1 MQPSEVEKM
10 ETVTITLKNAPA
22 LYLEADTV
30 SPDGFAGKTAAQIAE
45 LHVHEG
51 NTTRKLG
58 DYFTVAGD
66 AGATAA
72 DTKVVVKG
80 DVKKVKFLGFKMTAG
95 EMVIEGSTDQYVGA
109 WMKGGKL
116 VAKGNV
122 EAFAATAM
130 KGGEMVIEGN
140 AGNYLGAA
148 YRGDW
153 RGMSGGKILVKGNAG
168 SDIGMYMLGG
178 EIIVNGNADVH
189 VMTHAEGGK
198 TIIKG
203 NTQSKLGGQMVEGD
217 IYVFGTIPVMMPGY
231 KPNGEVELE
240 VDGTKAKFAHFI
252 GDTGERHKKKKGVV
266 VYGNLYKK
274 I

>member
-1 MQPSEVEKM
+1 M
-10 ETVTITLKNAPA
+10 ETVTITMKNPPA
-22 LYLEADTV
+22 LYLEADNVT
-30 SPDGFAGKTAAQIAE
+30 PDVFAGKTAAQITE

-51 NTTRKLG
+51 NTTSPLG
-58 DYFTVAGD
+58 KYFEVSGN

-72 DTKVVVKG
+72 DTKIIVKG
-80 DVKKVKFLGFKMTAG
+80 DVKKVKYLGMKISAG

-109 WMKGGKL
+109 WMTGGRIL
-116 VAKGNV
+116 AKGNV

-130 KGGEMVIEGN
+130 RGGELIVEGN

-153 RGMSGGKILVKGNAG
+153 RGMSGGKILIKGNAG
-168 SDIGMYMLGG
+168 SDIGMYMTGG
-178 EIIVNGNADVH
+178 EIVVNGNVDVH

-198 TIIKG
+198 TIVKG
-203 NTQSKLGGQMVEGD
+203 NTQSKLGGQMVD
-217 IYVFGTIPVMMPGY
+217 GTIIIFGSIETMMPGF

-240 VDGTKAKFAHFI
+240 VEGVKAAFFHYI
-252 GDTGERHKKKKGVV
+252 GDTGERHKKKKGLV

>member
-1 MQPSEVEKM
+1 MM
-10 ETVTITLKNAPA
+10 ETVTITMKNQPA
-22 LYLEADTV
+22 LYLEADYV
-30 SPDGFAGKTAAQIAE
+30 SPDAFAGKKAAQITA
-45 LHVHEG
+45 LHVYEG
-51 NTTRKLG
+51 NATRKLG
-58 DYFTVAGD
+58 DYFEVSGD

-72 DTKVVVKG
+72 DTKIIVRG
-80 DVKKVKFLGFKMTAG
+80 DTKKVKFLGFKMSAG
-95 EMVIEGSTDQYVGA
+95 ELVIEGSADQYVGA

-116 VAKGNV
+116 LAKGNV

-130 KGGEMVIEGN
+130 KGGELVIEGN

-168 SDIGMYMLGG
+168 SDIGQYMLGG
-178 EIIVNGNADVH
+178 EIVVNGNTDVH

-203 NTQSKLGGQMVEGD
+203 NAKSKNGGQMVEGT
-217 IYVFGTIPVMMPGY
+217 IIIFGTIDVMMPGF
-231 KPNGEVELE
+231 KPVGEVELE

>member
-1 MQPSEVEKM
+1 M
-10 ETVTITLKNAPA
+10 ETVTINLKNAPA
-22 LYLEADTV
+22 LYLEADTI
-30 SPDGFAGKTAAQIAE
+30 SPDAFAGKSAAQIAE
-45 LHVHEG
+45 LPVFEG
-51 NTTRKLG
+51 NVPSTLG
-58 DYFTVAGD
+58 KYFEISGS

-72 DTKVVVKG
+72 DTKIIVKG
-80 DVKKVKFLGFKMTAG
+80 DVKKVKYLGFKMTAG
-95 EMVIEGSTDQYVGA
+95 ELVIEGSADQYVGA

-116 VAKGNV
+116 LAKGDV
-122 EAFAATAM
+122 AAFAATAM
-130 KGGEMVIEGN
+130 KGGELTIEGN

-178 EIIVNGNADVH
+178 EIVVNGNVDVH
-189 VMTHAEGGK
+189 AMTHAEGGK
-198 TIIKG
+198 LVVKG
-203 NTQSKLGGQMVEGD
+203 NAKSKLGGQMVEGT
-217 IYVFGTIPVMMPGY
+217 IYVFGSIEVMMPGF

-240 VDGTKAKFAHFI
+240 VDGKTATFAHFI
-252 GDTGERHKKKKGVV
+252 GDLGERHKKKKGIV

>member
-10 ETVTITLKNAPA
+10 ETVTITMKNAPA
-22 LYLEADTV
+22 LYLEADNV
-30 SPDGFAGKTAAQIAE
+30 SPDAFAGLTAAKIAE

-51 NTTRKLG
+51 NVTKKLG
-58 DYFTVAGD
+58 DYFTVSGD

-72 DTKVVVKG
+72 DTKVVVRG
-80 DVKKVKFLGFKMTAG
+80 DVKKVKYLGFKMTAG
-95 EMVIEGSTDQYVGA
+95 EMVIEGTADQYVGA

-116 VAKGNV
+116 LAKGDV
-122 EAFAATAM
+122 GAFAATAM
-130 KGGEMVIEGN
+130 KGGELTIEGS

-178 EIIVNGNADVH
+178 EIVINGNADVH

-198 TIIKG
+198 TVIRG
-203 NTQSKLGGQMVEGD
+203 NAASKVGGQMVEGD
-217 IYVFGTIPVMMPGY
+217 IYVFGSIEVMMPGF
-231 KPNGEVELE
+231 KPAGEVELE
-240 VDGTKAKFAHFI
+240 VDGTKAKFAKFT
-252 GDTGERHKKKKGVV
+252 GDMGERHKKKKGVV

>member
-1 MQPSEVEKM
+1 M

-22 LYLEADTV
+22 LYLEADNV
-30 SPDGFAGKTAAQIAE
+30 SPDVFAGKTAAQIAE

-51 NTTRKLG
+51 NTTSTLG
-58 DYFTVAGD
+58 KYFDVSGSAGT
-66 AGATAA
+66 TAA
-72 DTKVVVKG
+72 ETKIIVKG
-80 DVKKVKFLGFKMTAG
+80 DVKKVKYLGFKMSAG
-95 EMVIEGSTDQYVGA
+95 ELVIESTADQYVGA
-109 WMKGGKL
+109 WMTGGKIL
-116 VAKGNV
+116 AKGNV

-130 KGGEMVIEGN
+130 KGGELTIEGN

-168 SDIGMYMLGG
+168 SDIGMYMTGG
-178 EIIVNGNADVH
+178 EITVNGNVDVH

-203 NTQSKLGGQMVEGD
+203 NAKSKVGGQMVDGT
-217 IYVFGTIPVMMPGY
+217 IFVFGSIETMMPGF
-231 KPNGEVELE
+231 KPNGEVEME
-240 VDGTKAKFAHFI
+240 VDGVKATFAHYI
-252 GDTGERHKKKKGVV
+252 GDMGERHKKKKGAI
-266 VYGNLYKK
+266 VYANLYKK